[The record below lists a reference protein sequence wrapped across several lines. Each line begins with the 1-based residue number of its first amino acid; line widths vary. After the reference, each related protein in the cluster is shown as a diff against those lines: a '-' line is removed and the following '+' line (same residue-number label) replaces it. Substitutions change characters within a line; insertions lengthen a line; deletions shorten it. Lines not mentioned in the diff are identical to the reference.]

1 MSAMDEGPEGVP
13 GHGLDVRWDVDM
25 DWIGGSRLKSALPS
39 SGRSAHTD
47 GGGLLL
53 LHLRVILLLGDLL
66 LRLRQPFGLRLRD
79 VPRERV
85 GCSGSTIGMPRAAT

>member
-1 MSAMDEGPEGVP
+1 MDEGAEGVLVR
-13 GHGLDVRWDVDM
+13 GLGARWGVDT
-25 DWIGGSRLKSALPS
+25 DWIGGSRLKPALPS
-39 SGRSAHTD
+39 AGRSAHTD

-85 GCSGSTIGMPRAAT
+85 G